1 MENHYLFLDFE
12 TEGLEIPT
20 DAILEV
26 GFVLTADDPADVKA
40 TGQFLRDLGRT
51 PRLNSFV
58 QKMHT
63 DNGLLR
69 DLESGE
75 TTSLI
80 KIEQAICEI
89 VDTFKDGRIRL
100 AGSGVDFDRRQIRQ
114 HMPNLDAR
122 LDYQLMDTSQ
132 VRRFLSDVCGIETSG
147 PSHEFLQLTAHR
159 ALDDAEQARHELL
172 FYRDLM
178 GSLS

>member
-40 TGQFLRDLGRT
+40 TGQFLCDIGRR

-58 QKMHT
+58 EKMHT

-69 DLESGE
+69 DLESGQALPLH
-75 TTSLI
+75 S
-80 KIEQAICEI
+80 IEQAICAI
-89 VDTFKDGRIRL
+89 VDSFKDGRVRL

-132 VRRFLSDVCGIETSG
+132 IRRFLSDICGIELSA
-147 PSHEFLQLTAHR
+147 PSHEFLQLISHR
-159 ALDDAEQARHELL
+159 AFDDAEQARHELL
-172 FYRDLM
+172 WYRDLM